1 MTLKNI
7 LLNSNEYEISVDGVL
22 IVFAKKINNRFEA
35 YSEAVILNLTFEQ
48 AEMNLVELQNV
59 KCPGFD
65 YFLELDLIQEI
76 YTGISTLEEYKSDE
90 EKVKR
95 IIYYAEFDA

>member
-1 MTLKNI
+1 M
-7 LLNSNEYEISVDGVL
+7 
-22 IVFAKKINNRFEA
+22 VFAKKINNRFEA
-35 YSEAVILNLTFEQ
+35 DSEAVVLNLTFKES
-48 AEMNLVELQNV
+48 EMNLVELQNA

-65 YFLELDLIQEI
+65 YFLEMDLIQEI
-76 YTGISTLEEYKSDE
+76 YAGISTLKEYKSDE

>member
-1 MTLKNI
+1 M
-7 LLNSNEYEISVDGVL
+7 
-22 IVFAKKINNRFEA
+22 VFAKKINNRFEA
-35 YSEAVILNLTFEQ
+35 DSEAVVLSLTFEE
-48 AEMNLVELQNV
+48 ADMNLKELQNA

-65 YFLELDLIQEI
+65 YFLEMDLIQEI
-76 YTGISTLEEYKSDE
+76 YADISNLEEYKSDE

>member
-1 MTLKNI
+1 MSLKNI
-7 LLNSNEYEISVDGVL
+7 LLNSYLHQTTEDLVSM
-22 IVFAKKINNRFEA
+22 VFAKKINNRFEA
-35 YSEAVILNLTFEQ
+35 DSEAVVLSFTFEE
-48 AEMNLVELQNV
+48 AEMNLMDLQNV

-65 YFLELDLIQEI
+65 YFLEIDLIQEI
-76 YTGISTLEEYKSDE
+76 FADISTLELYKSDE